1 MVQYYVPYVRTSNGT
16 IHRLPESIFS
26 LDEDPLHAYIYEEI
40 IAGWPEPKV
49 YWETSDGLSPGLAP
63 LACFRP

>member
-49 YWETSDGLSPGLAP
+49 YWETSDGLSIGLAP